1 MIARFRT
8 FLAGFLVLLPLAVT
22 ITVIVWVGTFIY
34 AYLGPDSA
42 VGRILTSIGFGFSN
56 SPVIAYALGA
66 VIVVG
71 LIYLLGLLV
80 ESRLETRVRHLID
93 SLMQRIPFVGN
104 LYDVTKR
111 FVAIMDRKEQDG
123 LKSMSPVWCFFGGDG
138 GAAVLGLL
146 PMPKPILIGGRPYHV
161 ILVPSA
167 PVPVGGALIYVPAA
181 WVKPANVGVETLMSI
196 YVSMGVTSPQVVE
209 GGPERVELPRAGDRL
224 PESREENRSDAG
236 IRRSDR

>member
-1 MIARFRT
+1 MIIRFRT

-22 ITVIVWVGTFIY
+22 IAVIVWVGTFIY

-42 VGRILTSIGFGFSN
+42 IGRILISIGFGFSN

-66 VIVVG
+66 VVVVG

-80 ESRLETRVRHLID
+80 ESRLASRD

-104 LYDVTKR
+104 LYDVSKR
-111 FVAIMDRKEQDG
+111 FVAIMDRKDQDG

-146 PMPKPILIGGRPYHV
+146 PMPKPIIIGGERYHV

-167 PVPVGGALIYVPAA
+167 PVPVGGALIYVPAD
-181 WVKPANVGVETLMSI
+181 WVKPANIGVEALMSI
-196 YVSMGVTSPQVVE
+196 YVSMGVASPQTV
-209 GGPERVELPRAGDRL
+209 GGDPERAPLR
-224 PESREENRSDAG
+224 
-236 IRRSDR
+236 